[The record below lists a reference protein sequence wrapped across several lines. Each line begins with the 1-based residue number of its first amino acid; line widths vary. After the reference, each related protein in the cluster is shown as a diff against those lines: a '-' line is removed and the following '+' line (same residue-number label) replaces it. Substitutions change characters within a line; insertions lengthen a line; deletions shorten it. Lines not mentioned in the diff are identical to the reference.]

1 MRIHVVAVFFAVVAM
16 AGCSNQ
22 QGYDAAL
29 SSQRIQC
36 SKLPEWQ
43 YRDCMGSA
51 SKSRN
56 VDQRADEEAG
66 KM

>member
-1 MRIHVVAVFFAVVAM
+1 MRIHGVAIFFAVVAM
-16 AGCSNQ
+16 AGCSNRQ
-22 QGYDAAL
+22 VYDAAL

-43 YRDCMGSA
+43 YSECMDRAG
-51 SKSRN
+51 KSY
-56 VDQRADEEAG
+56 DEYQREREEAR